1 MSNISVTNN
10 TKLPIHIAMTWKGIV
25 QYFHNDLKPG
35 ETHNFDKFFTGWSDF
50 HAVVATEEN
59 RFSHDNDAA
68 AILGLG
74 AVVAGVVASVAGIA
88 LLPFSGGTSS
98 AMVIA
103 GIAVAGTAGAIS
115 VAGAV
120 IEGIEGIL
128 MPASVKAL
136 FVSDK
141 YTISVKGGNIIGVFE
156 EDNKTFT
163 VTKVE
168 PLSVHWR
175 NEISGNSGVETAAAA

>member
-1 MSNISVTNN
+1 MSNIAVTNN
-10 TKLPIHIAMTWKGIV
+10 TRLPIHIAMTWKGIV
-25 QYFHNDLKPG
+25 QYYHNDLKPG
-35 ETHNFDKFFTGWSDF
+35 ETHNFDKFLTGWSDF
-50 HAVVATEEN
+50 HAVIATEEN
-59 RFSHDNDAA
+59 RFNHDSDAG

-74 AVVAGVVASVAGIA
+74 AVAAGIVISVAGIA

-98 AMVIA
+98 AAVVA
-103 GIAVAGTAGAIS
+103 GIAIASTAGVIS

-120 IEGIEGIL
+120 IEGVEGIL

-141 YTISVKGGNIIGVFE
+141 YSISVEGGNIIGVFE
-156 EDNKTFT
+156 EDSKTFT

-168 PLSVHWR
+168 PLSVHWK
-175 NEISGNSGVETAAAA
+175 NEVSGNSGVETAPAA